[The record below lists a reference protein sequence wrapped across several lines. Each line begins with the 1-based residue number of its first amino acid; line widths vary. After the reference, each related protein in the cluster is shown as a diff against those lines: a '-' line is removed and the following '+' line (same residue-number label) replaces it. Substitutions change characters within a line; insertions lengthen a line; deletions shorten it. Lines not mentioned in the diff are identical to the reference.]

1 MKTNCTLILAAML
14 ATSAIAQDNTNALPE
29 IPPPA
34 TAPAMEAPVATET
47 NAAPAKPK
55 PAKKHVAPKKKISE
69 PTVSLVPG
77 PAEATGKVNVRG
89 QAGLKGEVIVHL
101 FKGDAVNVLEQINL
115 GKHAADEPA
124 QWAKISYP
132 TNANVW
138 INAKYIDADTKTVK
152 SKKLNLR
159 AGPGENFSV
168 VGSVER
174 GTPVSQIETKGSWIK
189 IEPPASTYAFVAA
202 MYLKQEAPVATT
214 PTPTE
219 IEPMPTPVPIVPQPS
234 SVPEPTTDANIPR
247 VATHEGIVRHVG
259 SLITPTEYELYSSET
274 DKNIDYLYSTTT
286 NLDLGRYVGMRII
299 VTGEEGLAARW
310 TDTPVLTVQKILV
323 LDTNAVPQRI
333 YRSPRQQQG
342 RH

>member
-1 MKTNCTLILAAML
+1 L
-14 ATSAIAQDNTNALPE
+14 
-29 IPPPA
+29 
-34 TAPAMEAPVATET
+34 
-47 NAAPAKPK
+47 
-55 PAKKHVAPKKKISE
+55 
-69 PTVSLVPG
+69 
-77 PAEATGKVNVRG
+77 
-89 QAGLKGEVIVHL
+89 
-101 FKGDAVNVLEQINL
+101 
-115 GKHAADEPA
+115 
-124 QWAKISYP
+124 
-132 TNANVW
+132 
-138 INAKYIDADTKTVK
+138 
-152 SKKLNLR
+152 
-159 AGPGENFSV
+159 
-168 VGSVER
+168 
-174 GTPVSQIETKGSWIK
+174 
-189 IEPPASTYAFVAA
+189 
-202 MYLKQEAPVATT
+202 
-214 PTPTE
+214 
-219 IEPMPTPVPIVPQPS
+219 PQPS